1 MAKGH
6 ALIVPKYH
14 GAKLHDIPDEF
25 LIDILPIAK
34 KLSKALGVDNN
45 GIENPIGYNVLQN
58 NGKIAHQEVS
68 HVHFHVIPKRDKD
81 TGLVVGW
88 PAQPTDF
95 AKLDQTHKEIMAKL
109 DSNL

>member
-1 MAKGH
+1 M
-6 ALIVPKYH
+6 PKYH

-58 NGKIAHQEVS
+58 NGKIAQDRKS
-68 HVHFHVIPKRDKD
+68 
-81 TGLVVGW
+81 VV
-88 PAQPTDF
+88 
-95 AKLDQTHKEIMAKL
+95 
-109 DSNL
+109 